1 MNSKLILTAV
11 AAVFL
16 LTACRQSNS
25 VSSDYKAELKKELTA
40 IADSAKGEVGIALIH
55 DGDTLTV
62 NNDAIYPMMSVFKLH
77 QAIALCRM
85 FEENGIA
92 LDTVMT
98 LRRSEL
104 DPDTWSPMLKD
115 HTGEEISLPM
125 RRLLEYTLIESD
137 NNASNEM
144 FVRLMS
150 PAACDSVIAGII
162 PRGSFEIRFNEA
174 EMQDDH
180 SRAYS
185 NRTSPLGAAI
195 LIDRLFTDTLVGKSY
210 QDFIKSA
217 LLRCQTGPDKI
228 SAALSVTEGITIGHK
243 TGSGYRNENGR
254 LAASNDV
261 AFITLPDGRH
271 YALAV
276 FVKDF
281 DGTDAEA
288 AATIARISAAVI
300 KVLE

>member
-1 MNSKLILTAV
+1 MNSKLILAAV
-11 AAVFL
+11 AVFL

-85 FEENGIA
+85 FEENGIS

-104 DPDTWSPMLKD
+104 DSDTWSPMLKD
-115 HTGEEISLPM
+115 HTGKEISLPM

-228 SAALSVTEGITIGHK
+228 SAALSETEGITIGHK
-243 TGSGYRNENGR
+243 TGSGYRDENGR

-300 KVLE
+300 KALE

>member
-1 MNSKLILTAV
+1 MNSKLLLMAV
-11 AAVFL
+11 AIIL
-16 LTACRQSNS
+16 LTACRQREA
-25 VSSDYKAELKKELTA
+25 VGHDYRTGLKKELTA
-40 IADSAKGEVGIALIH
+40 IADSAKGDVGIALIY

-62 NNDAIYPMMSVFKLH
+62 NNDAIYPMMSAFKLH
-77 QAIALCRM
+77 QAVALCRM
-85 FEENGIA
+85 FEENGTS
-92 LDTVMT
+92 LDSVMT

-115 HTGEEISLPM
+115 HTGEEISLPL

-174 EMQDDH
+174 EMQADH
-180 SRAYS
+180 SRAHS

-210 QDFIKSA
+210 QDFIKSV

-228 SAALSVTEGITIGHK
+228 SAALSETEGITIGHK
-243 TGSGYRNENGR
+243 TGSGYRDENGR

-261 AFITLPDGRH
+261 AFISLPDGRH
-271 YALAV
+271 YTLAV

-288 AATIARISAAVI
+288 AATIARISEAVI
-300 KVLE
+300 KALE

>member
-1 MNSKLILTAV
+1 MNRKLLLTAV
-11 AAVFL
+11 AVIL
-16 LTACRQSNS
+16 LTACRQREA
-25 VSSDYKAELKKELTA
+25 VSHDYKTGLEKELTA
-40 IADSAKGEVGIALIH
+40 IADSAKGDVGIALIY

-77 QAIALCRM
+77 QAVALCRM
-85 FEENGIA
+85 FEENGTS
-92 LDTVMT
+92 LDSVMT

-144 FVRLMS
+144 FVRLMP

-174 EMQDDH
+174 EMQADH
-180 SRAYS
+180 SQAYS

-195 LIDRLFTDTLVGKSY
+195 LIDRVFTDTLVGKDY

-217 LLRCQTGPDKI
+217 LMRCQTGPDKI
-228 SAALSVTEGITIGHK
+228 SAALSEREGITIGHK
-243 TGSGYRNENGR
+243 TGSGYRDENGR

-271 YALAV
+271 YSLAV

-288 AATIARISAAVI
+288 AATIARISEAVI
-300 KVLE
+300 KALE

>member
-1 MNSKLILTAV
+1 MNRKLLLTAV
-11 AAVFL
+11 AVIL
-16 LTACRQSNS
+16 LTACRQREA
-25 VSSDYKAELKKELTA
+25 VSHDYRTGLEKELTA
-40 IADSAKGEVGIALIH
+40 IADSAKGDVGIALIY

-77 QAIALCRM
+77 QAVALCRM
-85 FEENGIA
+85 FEENGTS
-92 LDTVMT
+92 LDSVMT

-115 HTGEEISLPM
+115 HSGEEISLPI

-228 SAALSVTEGITIGHK
+228 SAALSETEGITIGHK
-243 TGSGYRNENGR
+243 TGSGYRDENGR

-261 AFITLPDGRH
+261 AFISLPDGRH

-300 KVLE
+300 KALE

>member
-1 MNSKLILTAV
+1 MNRKLLLTAV
-11 AAVFL
+11 AVIL
-16 LTACRQSNS
+16 LTACRQREA
-25 VSSDYKAELKKELTA
+25 VSHDYRTGLEKELTA
-40 IADSAKGEVGIALIH
+40 IADSAKGDVGIALIY

-77 QAIALCRM
+77 QAVALCRM
-85 FEENGIA
+85 FEENGTS

-115 HTGEEISLPM
+115 HSGEEISLPM

-162 PRGSFEIRFNEA
+162 PRDSFEIRFNEA
-174 EMQDDH
+174 EMQTDH

-228 SAALSVTEGITIGHK
+228 SAALSETEGITIGHK
-243 TGSGYRNENGR
+243 TGSGDRDENGR

-261 AFITLPDGRH
+261 AFISLPDGRH

-300 KVLE
+300 KALE

>member
-1 MNSKLILTAV
+1 MNRKLLLTAV
-11 AAVFL
+11 AVIL
-16 LTACRQSNS
+16 LTACRQREA
-25 VSSDYKAELKKELTA
+25 VSHDYKTGLEKELTA
-40 IADSAKGEVGIALIH
+40 IADSAKGDVGIALIY

-77 QAIALCRM
+77 QAVALCRM
-85 FEENGIA
+85 FEENGTS
-92 LDTVMT
+92 LDSVMT

-104 DPDTWSPMLKD
+104 DPHTWSPMLKD
-115 HTGEEISLPM
+115 HSGEEISLPM

-174 EMQDDH
+174 EMQTDH

-228 SAALSVTEGITIGHK
+228 SAALSETEGITIGHK
-243 TGSGYRNENGR
+243 TGSGYRDENGR

-261 AFITLPDGRH
+261 AFISLPDGRH

-300 KVLE
+300 KALE

>member
-1 MNSKLILTAV
+1 MNRKLLLTAV
-11 AAVFL
+11 AAIL
-16 LTACRQSNS
+16 LTACRQPTG

-40 IADSAKGEVGIALIH
+40 IADSAKGDVGIALIY

-77 QAIALCRM
+77 QAVALCRM
-85 FEENGIA
+85 FEENGTS
-92 LDTVMT
+92 LDSVMT

-115 HTGEEISLPM
+115 HSDEEISLPM

-144 FVRLMS
+144 FVRLMP

-174 EMQDDH
+174 EMQADH
-180 SRAYS
+180 SQAYS

-195 LIDRLFTDTLVGKSY
+195 LIDRVFTDTLVGKDY

-217 LLRCQTGPDKI
+217 LMRCQTGPDKI
-228 SAALSVTEGITIGHK
+228 SAALSEREDITIGHK
-243 TGSGYRNENGR
+243 TGSGDRDDNGR

-271 YALAV
+271 YSLAV

-288 AATIARISAAVI
+288 AATIARISEAVI
-300 KVLE
+300 KALE

>member
-1 MNSKLILTAV
+1 MNRKLLLTAV
-11 AAVFL
+11 AVIL
-16 LTACRQSNS
+16 LTACRQREA
-25 VSSDYKAELKKELTA
+25 VSHDYKTGLEKELTA
-40 IADSAKGEVGIALIH
+40 IADSAKGDVGIALIY

-77 QAIALCRM
+77 QAVALCRM
-85 FEENGIA
+85 FEENGTS
-92 LDTVMT
+92 LDSVMT

-115 HTGEEISLPM
+115 HSGEEISLPM

-185 NRTSPLGAAI
+185 NHTSPLGAAI
-195 LIDRLFTDTLVGKSY
+195 LIDRVFTDTLVGKSN

-228 SAALSVTEGITIGHK
+228 SAALSETEGLTIGHK
-243 TGSGYRNENGR
+243 TGSGYRDENGR

-261 AFITLPDGRH
+261 AFVTLPDGRH
-271 YALAV
+271 YSLAV

-288 AATIARISAAVI
+288 AAIIARISAAVI
-300 KVLE
+300 KALE

>member
-1 MNSKLILTAV
+1 MNSKLLLTAV
-11 AAVFL
+11 AVIL
-16 LTACRQSNS
+16 LTACRQREA
-25 VSSDYKAELKKELTA
+25 VSHDYKTGLEKELTA
-40 IADSAKGEVGIALIH
+40 IADSAKGEIGIALIY

-77 QAIALCRM
+77 QAVALCRM
-85 FEENGIA
+85 FEENGTS
-92 LDTVMT
+92 LDSVMT

-115 HTGEEISLPM
+115 HSGEEISLPM

-174 EMQDDH
+174 EMQNDP

-185 NRTSPLGAAI
+185 NRTSPLGTAI
-195 LIDRLFTDTLVGKSY
+195 LIDRVFTDTLVGKSY

-228 SAALSVTEGITIGHK
+228 SAALSETEGITIGHK
-243 TGSGYRNENGR
+243 TGSGYRDENGR

-261 AFITLPDGRH
+261 AFISLPDGRH

-288 AATIARISAAVI
+288 AAIIARISAAVI
-300 KVLE
+300 KALE

>member
-1 MNSKLILTAV
+1 MNRKLLLTAV
-11 AAVFL
+11 AAIL
-16 LTACRQSNS
+16 LTACRQPTG

-40 IADSAKGEVGIALIH
+40 IADSAKGDVGIALIY

-77 QAIALCRM
+77 QAVALCRM
-85 FEENGIA
+85 FEENGTS
-92 LDTVMT
+92 LDSVMT

-115 HTGEEISLPM
+115 HSDEEISLPM

-144 FVRLMS
+144 FVRLMP

-174 EMQDDH
+174 EMQADH
-180 SRAYS
+180 SQAYS

-195 LIDRLFTDTLVGKSY
+195 LIDRVFTDTLVGKDY

-217 LLRCQTGPDKI
+217 LMRCQTGPDKI
-228 SAALSVTEGITIGHK
+228 SAALSEREGITIGHK
-243 TGSGYRNENGR
+243 TGSGDRDENGR

-271 YALAV
+271 YSLAV

-288 AATIARISAAVI
+288 AATIARISEAVI
-300 KVLE
+300 KALE

>member
-1 MNSKLILTAV
+1 MNRKLLLTAV
-11 AAVFL
+11 AVIL
-16 LTACRQSNS
+16 LTACRQREA
-25 VSSDYKAELKKELTA
+25 VSHDYKTGLEKELTA
-40 IADSAKGEVGIALIH
+40 IADSAKGEIGIALIY

-77 QAIALCRM
+77 QAVALCRM
-85 FEENGIA
+85 FEENGTS
-92 LDTVMT
+92 LDSVMT
-98 LRRSEL
+98 LRRPEL

-125 RRLLEYTLIESD
+125 RRLLEYTMIESD

-174 EMQDDH
+174 EMQADH

-195 LIDRLFTDTLVGKSY
+195 LIDRVFTDTLVGKSY

-228 SAALSVTEGITIGHK
+228 SAALSETEGITIGHK
-243 TGSGYRNENGR
+243 TGSGYRDENGR

-261 AFITLPDGRH
+261 AFISLPDGRH

-300 KVLE
+300 KALE

>member
-1 MNSKLILTAV
+1 MNRKLLLTAV
-11 AAVFL
+11 AAIL
-16 LTACRQSNS
+16 LTACRQPTG

-40 IADSAKGEVGIALIH
+40 IADSAKGDVGIALIY

-77 QAIALCRM
+77 QAVALCRM
-85 FEENGIA
+85 FEENGTS
-92 LDTVMT
+92 LDSVMT

-115 HTGEEISLPM
+115 HSDEEISLPM

-144 FVRLMS
+144 FVRLMP

-195 LIDRLFTDTLVGKSY
+195 LIDRVFTDTLVGKDY

-217 LLRCQTGPDKI
+217 LMRCQTGPDKI
-228 SAALSVTEGITIGHK
+228 SAALSEREGITIGHK
-243 TGSGYRNENGR
+243 TGSGYRDDNGR

-271 YALAV
+271 YSLAV

-288 AATIARISAAVI
+288 AATIARISEAVI
-300 KVLE
+300 KALE

>member
-1 MNSKLILTAV
+1 MNRKLLLTAV
-11 AAVFL
+11 AAIL
-16 LTACRQSNS
+16 LTACRQREA
-25 VSSDYKAELKKELTA
+25 VSHDYKTGLEKELTA
-40 IADSAKGEVGIALIH
+40 IADSAKGDVGIALIY

-77 QAIALCRM
+77 QAVALCRM
-85 FEENGIA
+85 FEENGTS
-92 LDTVMT
+92 LDSVMT

-144 FVRLMS
+144 FVRLMP

-174 EMQDDH
+174 EMQADH
-180 SRAYS
+180 SQAYS

-195 LIDRLFTDTLVGKSY
+195 LIDRVFTDTLVGKDY

-217 LLRCQTGPDKI
+217 LMRCQTGPDKI
-228 SAALSVTEGITIGHK
+228 SAALSEREGITIGHK
-243 TGSGYRNENGR
+243 TGSGYRDENGR

-271 YALAV
+271 YSLAV

-288 AATIARISAAVI
+288 AATIARISEAVI
-300 KVLE
+300 KALE

>member
-1 MNSKLILTAV
+1 MNRKLLLTVVAV
-11 AAVFL
+11 IL
-16 LTACRQSNS
+16 LTACRQREA
-25 VSSDYKAELKKELTA
+25 VSHDYKTGLEKELTA
-40 IADSAKGEVGIALIH
+40 IADSAKGEIGIALIY

-77 QAIALCRM
+77 QAVALCRM
-85 FEENGIA
+85 FEENGTS
-92 LDTVMT
+92 LDSVMT

-115 HTGEEISLPM
+115 HSGEEISLPM

-162 PRGSFEIRFNEA
+162 PRSSFEIRFNEA
-174 EMQDDH
+174 EMQNDH

-195 LIDRLFTDTLVGKSY
+195 LIDRVFTDTLVGKSY

-228 SAALSVTEGITIGHK
+228 SAALSETEGITIGHK
-243 TGSGYRNENGR
+243 TGSGYRDENGR

-261 AFITLPDGRH
+261 AFVTLPDGRH

-288 AATIARISAAVI
+288 AAIIARISAAVI
-300 KVLE
+300 KALE

>member
-1 MNSKLILTAV
+1 MNRKLLLTAV
-11 AAVFL
+11 AVIL
-16 LTACRQSNS
+16 LTACRQREA
-25 VSSDYKAELKKELTA
+25 VSHDYKTGLEKELTA
-40 IADSAKGEVGIALIH
+40 IADSAKGDVGIALIY

-77 QAIALCRM
+77 QAVALCRM
-85 FEENGIA
+85 FEENGTS
-92 LDTVMT
+92 LDSVMT

-115 HTGEEISLPM
+115 HSGEEISLPM

-174 EMQDDH
+174 EMQADH

-228 SAALSVTEGITIGHK
+228 SAALSETEGITIGHK
-243 TGSGYRNENGR
+243 TGSGYRDENGR

-261 AFITLPDGRH
+261 AFVTLPDGRH

-300 KVLE
+300 KAIE

>member
-1 MNSKLILTAV
+1 MNRKLLLTAV
-11 AAVFL
+11 AAIL
-16 LTACRQSNS
+16 LTACRQPTG

-40 IADSAKGEVGIALIH
+40 IADSAKGDVGIALIY

-77 QAIALCRM
+77 QAVALCRM
-85 FEENGIA
+85 FEENGTS
-92 LDTVMT
+92 LDSVMT

-115 HTGEEISLPM
+115 HSDEEISLPM

-144 FVRLMS
+144 FVRLMP

-174 EMQDDH
+174 EMQADH

-228 SAALSVTEGITIGHK
+228 SAALSETEGITIGHK
-243 TGSGYRNENGR
+243 TGSGDRDENGR
-254 LAASNDV
+254 LTASNDV

-271 YALAV
+271 YSLAV

-300 KVLE
+300 KALE

>member
-1 MNSKLILTAV
+1 MNRKLLLTAV
-11 AAVFL
+11 AVIL
-16 LTACRQSNS
+16 LTACRQREA
-25 VSSDYKAELKKELTA
+25 VGHDYRTGLEKELTA
-40 IADSAKGEVGIALIH
+40 IADSAKGDVGIALIY

-77 QAIALCRM
+77 QAVALCRM
-85 FEENGIA
+85 FEENGTS
-92 LDTVMT
+92 LDSVMT

-104 DPDTWSPMLKD
+104 DPHTWSPMLKD
-115 HTGEEISLPM
+115 HTGEEISLPL

-162 PRGSFEIRFNEA
+162 PRASFEIRFNEA
-174 EMQDDH
+174 EMQADH
-180 SRAYS
+180 SRAHS

-228 SAALSVTEGITIGHK
+228 SAALSETGGITIGHK
-243 TGSGYRNENGR
+243 TGSGYRDENGR

-261 AFITLPDGRH
+261 AFISLPDGRH

-300 KVLE
+300 KALE

>member
-1 MNSKLILTAV
+1 MNSKLILTV

-16 LTACRQSNS
+16 LTACRQSNG

-85 FEENGIA
+85 FEENGIS

-104 DPDTWSPMLKD
+104 DSDTWSPMLKD
-115 HTGEEISLPM
+115 HTGKEISLPM

-228 SAALSVTEGITIGHK
+228 SAALSETEGITIGHK
-243 TGSGYRNENGR
+243 TGSGYRDENGR

-300 KVLE
+300 KALE

>member
-1 MNSKLILTAV
+1 MNRKLLLTAV
-11 AAVFL
+11 AVIL
-16 LTACRQSNS
+16 LTACRQPTG

-40 IADSAKGEVGIALIH
+40 IADSAKGDVGIALIY

-77 QAIALCRM
+77 QAVALCRM
-85 FEENGIA
+85 FEENGTS
-92 LDTVMT
+92 LDSVMT

-144 FVRLMS
+144 FVRLMP

-162 PRGSFEIRFNEA
+162 PRCSFEIRFNEA
-174 EMQDDH
+174 EMQADH
-180 SRAYS
+180 SQAYS

-195 LIDRLFTDTLVGKSY
+195 LIDRVFTDSLVGKDY

-217 LLRCQTGPDKI
+217 LMRCQTGPDKI
-228 SAALSVTEGITIGHK
+228 SAALSEREGITIGHK
-243 TGSGYRNENGR
+243 TGSGYRDDNGR

-271 YALAV
+271 YSLAV

-288 AATIARISAAVI
+288 AATIARISEAVI
-300 KVLE
+300 KALE

>member
-1 MNSKLILTAV
+1 MAV
-11 AAVFL
+11 AVIL
-16 LTACRQSNS
+16 LTACRQREA
-25 VSSDYKAELKKELTA
+25 VSHDYKTGLEKELTA
-40 IADSAKGEVGIALIH
+40 IADSAKGEIGIALIY

-77 QAIALCRM
+77 QAVALCRM
-85 FEENGIA
+85 FEENGTS
-92 LDTVMT
+92 LDSVMT

-174 EMQDDH
+174 EMQADH

-210 QDFIKSA
+210 RDFIKSA

-228 SAALSVTEGITIGHK
+228 SAALSETEGITIGHK
-243 TGSGYRNENGR
+243 TGSGYRDENGR

-261 AFITLPDGRH
+261 AFVTLPDGRH
-271 YALAV
+271 YSLAV

-300 KVLE
+300 KAIE

>member
-1 MNSKLILTAV
+1 MNRKLLLTAV
-11 AAVFL
+11 AAIL
-16 LTACRQSNS
+16 LTACRQPTG

-40 IADSAKGEVGIALIH
+40 IADSAKGDVGIALIY

-77 QAIALCRM
+77 QAVALCRM
-85 FEENGIA
+85 FEENGTS
-92 LDTVMT
+92 LDSVMT

-144 FVRLMS
+144 FVRLMP

-174 EMQDDH
+174 EMQADH
-180 SRAYS
+180 SQAYS

-195 LIDRLFTDTLVGKSY
+195 LIDRVFTDTLVGKDY

-217 LLRCQTGPDKI
+217 LMRCQTGPDKI
-228 SAALSVTEGITIGHK
+228 SAALSEREDITIGHK
-243 TGSGYRNENGR
+243 TGSGYRDENGR

-271 YALAV
+271 YSLAV

-288 AATIARISAAVI
+288 AATIARISEAVI
-300 KVLE
+300 KALE

>member
-1 MNSKLILTAV
+1 MNRKLLLTAV
-11 AAVFL
+11 AVIL
-16 LTACRQSNS
+16 LTACRQREA
-25 VSSDYKAELKKELTA
+25 VSHDYKTGLEKELTA
-40 IADSAKGEVGIALIH
+40 IADSAKGDVGIALIY

-77 QAIALCRM
+77 QAVALCRM
-85 FEENGIA
+85 FEENGTS

-115 HTGEEISLPM
+115 HSGEEISLPM

-162 PRGSFEIRFNEA
+162 PRDSFEIRFNEA
-174 EMQDDH
+174 EMQTDH

-228 SAALSVTEGITIGHK
+228 SAALSETEGITIGHK
-243 TGSGYRNENGR
+243 TGSGYRDENGR

-261 AFITLPDGRH
+261 AFISLPDGRH

-300 KVLE
+300 KALE

>member
-1 MNSKLILTAV
+1 MNRKLLLTAV
-11 AAVFL
+11 AVIL
-16 LTACRQSNS
+16 LTACRQRET
-25 VSSDYKAELKKELTA
+25 VSHDYKTGLEKELTA
-40 IADSAKGEVGIALIH
+40 IADSAKGEIGIALIY

-77 QAIALCRM
+77 QAVALCRM
-85 FEENGIA
+85 FEENGTS
-92 LDTVMT
+92 LDSVMT

-195 LIDRLFTDTLVGKSY
+195 LIDRVFTDTLVGKSY

-228 SAALSVTEGITIGHK
+228 SAALSETEGITIGHK
-243 TGSGYRNENGR
+243 TGSGYRDENGR

-261 AFITLPDGRH
+261 AFISLPDGRH
-271 YALAV
+271 YSLAV

-281 DGTDAEA
+281 DDTDAEA
-288 AATIARISAAVI
+288 AAIIARISAAVI
-300 KVLE
+300 KALE

>member
-1 MNSKLILTAV
+1 MNLKLLLTAV
-11 AAVFL
+11 AAIL
-16 LTACRQSNS
+16 LTACRQPTG

-40 IADSAKGEVGIALIH
+40 IADSAKGDVGIALIY

-77 QAIALCRM
+77 QAVALCRM
-85 FEENGIA
+85 FEENGTS
-92 LDTVMT
+92 LDSVMT

-144 FVRLMS
+144 FVRLMP

-174 EMQDDH
+174 EMQADH
-180 SRAYS
+180 SQAYS

-195 LIDRLFTDTLVGKSY
+195 LIDRVFTDTLVGKDY

-217 LLRCQTGPDKI
+217 LMRCQTGPDKI
-228 SAALSVTEGITIGHK
+228 SAALSEREGITIGHK
-243 TGSGYRNENGR
+243 TGSGYRDDNGR

-271 YALAV
+271 YSLAV

-288 AATIARISAAVI
+288 AATIARISEAVI
-300 KVLE
+300 KALE

>member
-1 MNSKLILTAV
+1 MNRKLLLTAV
-11 AAVFL
+11 AAIL
-16 LTACRQSNS
+16 LTACRQREA
-25 VSSDYKAELKKELTA
+25 VSHDYKTGLEKELTA
-40 IADSAKGEVGIALIH
+40 IADSAKGDVGIALIY

-77 QAIALCRM
+77 QAVALCRM
-85 FEENGIA
+85 FEENGTS
-92 LDTVMT
+92 LDSVMT

-144 FVRLMS
+144 FVRLMP

-174 EMQDDH
+174 EMQADH
-180 SRAYS
+180 SQAYS

-195 LIDRLFTDTLVGKSY
+195 LIDRVFTDTLVGKDY

-217 LLRCQTGPDKI
+217 LMRCQTGPDKI
-228 SAALSVTEGITIGHK
+228 SAALSEREGITIGHK
-243 TGSGYRNENGR
+243 TGSGYRDDNGR

-271 YALAV
+271 YSLAV

-288 AATIARISAAVI
+288 AATIARISEAVI
-300 KVLE
+300 KALE

>member
-1 MNSKLILTAV
+1 MNRKLLLTAV
-11 AAVFL
+11 AVIL
-16 LTACRQSNS
+16 LTACRQRDA
-25 VSSDYKAELKKELTA
+25 VSHDYKTGLEKELTA
-40 IADSAKGEVGIALIH
+40 IADSAKGDVGIALIY

-77 QAIALCRM
+77 QAVALCRM
-85 FEENGIA
+85 FEENGTS
-92 LDTVMT
+92 LDSMMT

-115 HTGEEISLPM
+115 HSGEEISLPM

-174 EMQDDH
+174 EMQNDH

-228 SAALSVTEGITIGHK
+228 SAALSETEGITIGHK
-243 TGSGYRNENGR
+243 TGSGYRDENGR

-261 AFITLPDGRH
+261 AFVTLPDGRH
-271 YALAV
+271 YSLAV

-300 KVLE
+300 KALE

>member
-1 MNSKLILTAV
+1 MNRKLLLTAV
-11 AAVFL
+11 AVIL
-16 LTACRQSNS
+16 LTACRQREA
-25 VSSDYKAELKKELTA
+25 VSHDYKTGLEKELTA
-40 IADSAKGEVGIALIH
+40 IADSAKGDVGIALIY

-77 QAIALCRM
+77 QAVALCRM
-85 FEENGIA
+85 FEENGTS
-92 LDTVMT
+92 LDSVMT

-115 HTGEEISLPM
+115 HTGDEISLPM

-174 EMQDDH
+174 EMQADH

-195 LIDRLFTDTLVGKSY
+195 LIDRVFTDILVGKDY
-210 QDFIKSA
+210 QNFIKSA
-217 LLRCQTGPDKI
+217 LMRCQTGPDKI
-228 SAALSVTEGITIGHK
+228 SAALSEREGITVGHK
-243 TGSGYRNENGR
+243 TGSGYRDENGR

-261 AFITLPDGRH
+261 AFVTLPDGRH
-271 YALAV
+271 YSLAV

-300 KVLE
+300 KALE

>member
-1 MNSKLILTAV
+1 MNRKLLLTAV
-11 AAVFL
+11 SVIL
-16 LTACRQSNS
+16 LTACRQREA
-25 VSSDYKAELKKELTA
+25 VSHDYKTGLEKELTA
-40 IADSAKGEVGIALIH
+40 IADSAKGDVGIALIY

-77 QAIALCRM
+77 QAVALCRM
-85 FEENGIA
+85 FEENGTS
-92 LDTVMT
+92 LDSVMT

-115 HTGEEISLPM
+115 HTGDEISLPM

-174 EMQDDH
+174 EMQADH

-195 LIDRLFTDTLVGKSY
+195 LIDRVFTDILVSKSY

-217 LLRCQTGPDKI
+217 LMRCQTGPDKI
-228 SAALSVTEGITIGHK
+228 SAALSEREGITVGHK
-243 TGSGYRNENGR
+243 TGSGYRDENGR
-254 LAASNDV
+254 LTASNDV
-261 AFITLPDGRH
+261 AFVTLPDGRH
-271 YALAV
+271 YSLAV

-288 AATIARISAAVI
+288 AAIIARISAAVI
-300 KVLE
+300 KALE

>member
-1 MNSKLILTAV
+1 MNRKLLLTAV
-11 AAVFL
+11 AVIL
-16 LTACRQSNS
+16 LTACRQREA
-25 VSSDYKAELKKELTA
+25 VGHDYRTGLKKELTA
-40 IADSAKGEVGIALIH
+40 IADSAKGDVGIALIY

-77 QAIALCRM
+77 QAVALCRM
-85 FEENGIA
+85 FEENGTS
-92 LDTVMT
+92 LDSVMT

-104 DPDTWSPMLKD
+104 DPHTWSPMLKD
-115 HTGEEISLPM
+115 HSGEEISLPL

-150 PAACDSVIAGII
+150 HAACDSVIAGII

-174 EMQDDH
+174 EMQADH
-180 SRAYS
+180 SRAHS

-228 SAALSVTEGITIGHK
+228 SAALSETEGITIGHK
-243 TGSGYRNENGR
+243 TGSGYRDENGR

-261 AFITLPDGRH
+261 AFISLPDGHH

-288 AATIARISAAVI
+288 AATIARVSAAVI
-300 KVLE
+300 KALE

>member
-1 MNSKLILTAV
+1 MNSKLLLMAV
-11 AAVFL
+11 AVIL
-16 LTACRQSNS
+16 LTACRQRDA
-25 VSSDYKAELKKELTA
+25 VSHDYKTGLEKELTA
-40 IADSAKGEVGIALIH
+40 IADSAKGDVGIALIY

-77 QAIALCRM
+77 QAVALCRM
-85 FEENGIA
+85 FEENGTS
-92 LDTVMT
+92 LDSVMT

-174 EMQDDH
+174 EMQADH

-217 LLRCQTGPDKI
+217 LLRCKTGPDKI
-228 SAALSVTEGITIGHK
+228 SAALSETEGITIGHK
-243 TGSGYRNENGR
+243 TGSGYRDENGR

-261 AFITLPDGRH
+261 AFVTLPDGRH
-271 YALAV
+271 YSLAV

-288 AATIARISAAVI
+288 AAIIARISAAVI
-300 KVLE
+300 KALE

>member
-11 AAVFL
+11 AVFL

-25 VSSDYKAELKKELTA
+25 VSGDYKAELKKELTA

-85 FEENGIA
+85 FEENGIS
-92 LDTVMT
+92 LDSVMT

-104 DPDTWSPMLKD
+104 DSDTWSPMLKD

-162 PRGSFEIRFNEA
+162 PRCSFEIRFNEA

-195 LIDRLFTDTLVGKSY
+195 LIDRLFTDTLVGKSS

-228 SAALSVTEGITIGHK
+228 SAALSETEGITIGHK
-243 TGSGYRNENGR
+243 TGSGYRDENGR

-300 KVLE
+300 KALE

>member
-1 MNSKLILTAV
+1 MNRKLLLTAV
-11 AAVFL
+11 AVIL
-16 LTACRQSNS
+16 LTACRQREA
-25 VSSDYKAELKKELTA
+25 VSHDYRTGLEKELTA
-40 IADSAKGEVGIALIH
+40 IADSAKGDVGIALIY

-62 NNDAIYPMMSVFKLH
+62 NNGAIYPMMSVFKLH
-77 QAIALCRM
+77 QAVALCRM
-85 FEENGIA
+85 FEGNGTS
-92 LDTVMT
+92 LDSVMT

-115 HTGEEISLPM
+115 HTGEEISLPI

-174 EMQDDH
+174 EMQTDH

-228 SAALSVTEGITIGHK
+228 SAALSETEGITIGHK
-243 TGSGYRNENGR
+243 TGSGYRDENGR

-261 AFITLPDGRH
+261 AFVTLPDERH

-300 KVLE
+300 KALE

>member
-1 MNSKLILTAV
+1 MNRKLLLTAV
-11 AAVFL
+11 AVIL
-16 LTACRQSNS
+16 LTACRQPTG

-40 IADSAKGEVGIALIH
+40 IADSAKGDVGIALIY

-77 QAIALCRM
+77 QAVALCRM
-85 FEENGIA
+85 FEENGTS
-92 LDTVMT
+92 LDSVMT

-104 DPDTWSPMLKD
+104 DPGTWSPMLKD

-144 FVRLMS
+144 FVRLMP

-174 EMQDDH
+174 EMQADH
-180 SRAYS
+180 SQAYS

-195 LIDRLFTDTLVGKSY
+195 LIDRVFTDTLVGKDY

-217 LLRCQTGPDKI
+217 LMRCQTGPDKI
-228 SAALSVTEGITIGHK
+228 SAALSEREGITIGHK
-243 TGSGYRNENGR
+243 TGSGDRDDNGR

-271 YALAV
+271 YSLAV

-288 AATIARISAAVI
+288 AATIARISEAVI
-300 KVLE
+300 KALE

>member
-1 MNSKLILTAV
+1 MNRKLLLTAV
-11 AAVFL
+11 AVIL
-16 LTACRQSNS
+16 LTACRQREA
-25 VSSDYKAELKKELTA
+25 VSHDYKTGLEKELTA
-40 IADSAKGEVGIALIH
+40 IADSAKGDVGIALIY

-77 QAIALCRM
+77 QAVALCRM
-85 FEENGIA
+85 FEENGTS
-92 LDTVMT
+92 LDSVMT

-115 HTGEEISLPM
+115 HSGEEISLPM

-195 LIDRLFTDTLVGKSY
+195 LIDRVFTDTLVGKSY

-228 SAALSVTEGITIGHK
+228 SAALSETEGITIGHK
-243 TGSGYRNENGR
+243 TGSGYRDENGR

-261 AFITLPDGRH
+261 AFVTLPDGRH

-300 KVLE
+300 KALE

>member
-1 MNSKLILTAV
+1 MNSKLILTV

-16 LTACRQSNS
+16 LTACRQSNG

-85 FEENGIA
+85 FEENGIS

-104 DPDTWSPMLKD
+104 DSDTWSPMLKD
-115 HTGEEISLPM
+115 HTGKEISLPM

-195 LIDRLFTDTLVGKSY
+195 LIDRLFTDTLVGKRH

-228 SAALSVTEGITIGHK
+228 SAALSEREGITIGHK
-243 TGSGYRNENGR
+243 TGSGYRDENGR

-300 KVLE
+300 KALE

>member
-1 MNSKLILTAV
+1 MNSKLLLMAV
-11 AAVFL
+11 TVTL
-16 LTACRQSNS
+16 LTACRQREA
-25 VSSDYKAELKKELTA
+25 VSHDYKTGLEKELTA
-40 IADSAKGEVGIALIH
+40 IADSAKGDVGIALIY

-77 QAIALCRM
+77 QAVALCRM
-85 FEENGIA
+85 FEENGTS
-92 LDTVMT
+92 LDSVMT
-98 LRRSEL
+98 LRRSGL

-115 HTGEEISLPM
+115 HSGEEISLPM

-174 EMQDDH
+174 EMQADH

-195 LIDRLFTDTLVGKSY
+195 LIDRVFTDTLVGKDY

-217 LLRCQTGPDKI
+217 LMRCQTGPDKI
-228 SAALSVTEGITIGHK
+228 SAALSEREGITIGHK
-243 TGSGYRNENGR
+243 TGSGYRDENGR
-254 LAASNDV
+254 LTASNDV
-261 AFITLPDGRH
+261 AFVTLPDGRH
-271 YALAV
+271 YSLAV

-288 AATIARISAAVI
+288 AAIIARISAAVI
-300 KVLE
+300 KALE

>member
-1 MNSKLILTAV
+1 MNRKLLLTAV
-11 AAVFL
+11 AVIL
-16 LTACRQSNS
+16 LTACRQREA
-25 VSSDYKAELKKELTA
+25 VSHDYRTGLEKELTA
-40 IADSAKGEVGIALIH
+40 IADSAKGDVGIALIY

-77 QAIALCRM
+77 QAVALCRM
-85 FEENGIA
+85 FEENGTS
-92 LDTVMT
+92 LDTVIT

-115 HTGEEISLPM
+115 HSGEEISLPM

-174 EMQDDH
+174 EMQTDH

-228 SAALSVTEGITIGHK
+228 SAALSETEGITIGHK
-243 TGSGYRNENGR
+243 TGSGYRDENGR

-261 AFITLPDGRH
+261 AFVTLPDGRH

-300 KVLE
+300 KALE

>member
-1 MNSKLILTAV
+1 MNRKLLLTAV
-11 AAVFL
+11 AVIL
-16 LTACRQSNS
+16 LTACRQREA
-25 VSSDYKAELKKELTA
+25 VSHDYRTGLEKELTA
-40 IADSAKGEVGIALIH
+40 IADSAKGDVGIALIY

-77 QAIALCRM
+77 QAVALCRM
-85 FEENGIA
+85 FEENGTS
-92 LDTVMT
+92 LDSVMT

-115 HTGEEISLPM
+115 HTGEEISLPI

-174 EMQDDH
+174 EMQTDH

-185 NRTSPLGAAI
+185 NRTSPLGVAI

-228 SAALSVTEGITIGHK
+228 SAALSETEGITIGHK
-243 TGSGYRNENGR
+243 TGSGYRDENGR

-261 AFITLPDGRH
+261 AFISLPDGRH

-300 KVLE
+300 KALE

>member
-1 MNSKLILTAV
+1 MNRKLLLTAV
-11 AAVFL
+11 AAIL
-16 LTACRQSNS
+16 LTACRQPTG

-40 IADSAKGEVGIALIH
+40 IADSAKGDVGIALIY

-77 QAIALCRM
+77 QAVALCRM
-85 FEENGIA
+85 FEENGTS
-92 LDTVMT
+92 LDSVMT

-115 HTGEEISLPM
+115 HSDEEISLPM
-125 RRLLEYTLIESD
+125 RRLIEYTLIESD

-144 FVRLMS
+144 FVRLMP

-174 EMQDDH
+174 EMQADH
-180 SRAYS
+180 SQAYS

-195 LIDRLFTDTLVGKSY
+195 LIDRVFTDTLVGKDY

-217 LLRCQTGPDKI
+217 LMRCQTGPDKI
-228 SAALSVTEGITIGHK
+228 SAALSEREGITIGHK
-243 TGSGYRNENGR
+243 TGSGYRDDNGR

-271 YALAV
+271 YSLAV

-288 AATIARISAAVI
+288 AAIIARISEAVI
-300 KVLE
+300 KALE

>member
-1 MNSKLILTAV
+1 MDRKLLLTAV
-11 AAVFL
+11 AAIL
-16 LTACRQSNS
+16 LTACRQSTG

-40 IADSAKGEVGIALIH
+40 IADSAKGEIGIALIY

-77 QAIALCRM
+77 QAVALCRM
-85 FEENGIA
+85 FEENGTS
-92 LDTVMT
+92 LDSVMT

-144 FVRLMS
+144 FVRLMP

-174 EMQDDH
+174 EMQADH
-180 SRAYS
+180 SQAYS

-195 LIDRLFTDTLVGKSY
+195 LIDRVFTDTLVGKDY

-217 LLRCQTGPDKI
+217 LMRCQTGPDKI
-228 SAALSVTEGITIGHK
+228 SAALSEREGITIGHK
-243 TGSGYRNENGR
+243 TGSGYRDDNGR

-271 YALAV
+271 YSLAV

-288 AATIARISAAVI
+288 AATIARISEAVI
-300 KVLE
+300 KTLE